1 VEETAPAARR
11 KLMAANNGKFTDAK
25 NKKQDA
31 KLTRGLTP
39 KEKAEYKRIDEASH
53 KKKRP
58 TTMKQDIIKDKK
70 IVAQIKAKRKK

>member
-1 VEETAPAARR
+1 MAVTASAVRGTTMPTS
-11 KLMAANNGKFTDAK
+11 KGKFTDAK

-31 KLTRGLTP
+31 KITKGLTP
-39 KEKAEYKRIDEASH
+39 KEKAEYKRLDEASH

-58 TTMKQDIIKDKK
+58 TTMKQDIAKDKK